1 MSRPVFPGTE
11 LAERVGVMGVSTNMV
26 TYLVGPLHL
35 SNARS
40 ANIVTNFM
48 GTLNL
53 LAFLGGFVADAKLG
67 RYHTIAASAT
77 VATTVRESSTCFPSS
92 RDLVLWPLLTLR
104 PCMRCFF
111 FFA

>member
-1 MSRPVFPGTE
+1 
-11 LAERVGVMGVSTNMV
+11 MGVSTNMV

-67 RYHTIAASAT
+67 RYRTIAASAT
-77 VATTVRESSTCFPSS
+77 VATTVRDNSNMFRVITRS
-92 RDLVLWPLLTLR
+92 RAVVSADAASVH
-104 PCMRCFF
+104 
-111 FFA
+111 A